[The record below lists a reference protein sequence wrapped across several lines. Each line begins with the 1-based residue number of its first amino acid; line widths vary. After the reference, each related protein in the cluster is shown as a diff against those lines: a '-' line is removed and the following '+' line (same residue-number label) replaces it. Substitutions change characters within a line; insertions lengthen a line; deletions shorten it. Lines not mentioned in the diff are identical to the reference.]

1 MKLIQVVNAHDVV
14 DGFAEKENIGA
25 HLAYTMTK
33 FVVATQTDAD
43 FYHKEM
49 QKIFEKYGDKLED
62 GKISIKS
69 ENVDAF
75 QDSVER
81 LQNTE
86 ASDPGI
92 RFSLSEMANELKLS
106 MRQIYPLMEFINDDE
121 EKN

>member
-43 FYHKEM
+43 FYCKEM
-49 QKIFEKYGDKLED
+49 QKIFEKYGDRLED
-62 GKISIKS
+62 GKISIKA

-75 QDSVER
+75 QDSVKK

-86 ASDPGI
+86 AADPGI